1 MSLEHLDV
9 VIVGAGISG
18 VGAAYHLQE
27 RCPGKTYAILEARDR
42 LGGTWDL
49 FRYPG
54 IRSDSDM
61 HTLGYRFRPWTEAKS
76 IADGSS
82 VLGYVRQT
90 ARDHGIEEK
99 IRFQRRVVRAAWST
113 AESRWTLEVECS
125 DSGETERLSCGFL
138 MVCSGYYSYDQGY
151 VPDFEGVERF
161 HGQIVHPQH
170 WGEDVEYADKEVVV
184 IGSGATAVTLVPALA
199 KRAAGVTMLQRSPTY
214 VVSLP
219 AEDPIAAAL
228 RRRLPDRA
236 AYPIVRWKNVL
247 LQMLSYQ
254 LSRRRPHLMKA
265 LIRRGLERALPEGYD
280 LDTHFKPRYDPW
292 DQRLCVV
299 PDGDLFKEIS
309 SGRAA
314 VVTDQVDTFTEEG
327 IKLASGTELKAD
339 LIVTAT
345 GLNLLFLGGMEVAVD
360 GSVVDLSET
369 LAYKGMMLSGVP
381 NLAFTVGYTNAS
393 WTLKA
398 DLSAEYACRVLN
410 HMDAR
415 GFDKCV
421 PEISG
426 ASITEQPLLDFSAG
440 YVLRS
445 LDQLPKQGNRDPWR
459 LGMNYAI
466 DIRTMRFGAVD
477 DGTMRFSRSPARTPS
492 STNRPEAAGVP

>member
-236 AYPIVRWKNVL
+236 RLPN
-247 LQMLSYQ
+247 
-254 LSRRRPHLMKA
+254 
-265 LIRRGLERALPEGYD
+265 RALEE
-280 LDTHFKPRYDPW
+280 
-292 DQRLCVV
+292 RL
-299 PDGDLFKEIS
+299 
-309 SGRAA
+309 AA
-314 VVTDQVDTFTEEG
+314 DAQ
-327 IKLASGTELKAD
+327 
-339 LIVTAT
+339 
-345 GLNLLFLGGMEVAVD
+345 
-360 GSVVDLSET
+360 
-369 LAYKGMMLSGVP
+369 
-381 NLAFTVGYTNAS
+381 
-393 WTLKA
+393 
-398 DLSAEYACRVLN
+398 LSAEQKTPALDEGIDSPGPRASTAAKA
-410 HMDAR
+410 MTST
-415 GFDKCV
+415 
-421 PEISG
+421 PISSLAMTLG
-426 ASITEQPLLDFSAG
+426 ISAFASCQTAICSRRSQAG
-440 YVLRS
+440 EPQSSPIRS
-445 LDQLPKQGNRDPWR
+445 
-459 LGMNYAI
+459 
-466 DIRTMRFGAVD
+466 
-477 DGTMRFSRSPARTPS
+477 TPS
-492 STNRPEAAGVP
+492 PRRGSGSPPAPS